1 MNMNEKNC
9 VYEELCYKMEKTIEK
24 RVKFELQGF
33 SAFDVID
40 VSVTYSDNS
49 AEVAIAIEIPFYK
62 AGKYIANVEKHCWFE
77 TKQGKRK
84 FAKWLESICAR
95 AIDAAHFVA
104 EKNK

>member
-9 VYEELCYKMEKTIEK
+9 VYEELCYKLEKNIEK
-24 RVKFELQGF
+24 RVKSELQGF

-40 VSVTYSDNS
+40 VSATYSDNS
-49 AEVAIAIEIPFYK
+49 ALLEVAIDVPWYK
-62 AGKYIANVEKHCWFE
+62 AGKYITNVEKHFSFE

-104 EKNK
+104 EQNK